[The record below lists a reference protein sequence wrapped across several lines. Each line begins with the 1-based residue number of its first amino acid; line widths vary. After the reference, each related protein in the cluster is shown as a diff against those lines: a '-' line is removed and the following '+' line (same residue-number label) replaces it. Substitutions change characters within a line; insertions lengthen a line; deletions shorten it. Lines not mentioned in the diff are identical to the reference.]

1 MPQSENISRLARS
14 AETIALA
21 AIAAIILYGAYLVYD
36 QAELRAV
43 ISVNTPGLV
52 STPPGW
58 AVAVAAALLGLLA
71 LIFIAGMWEVRKLFR
86 LLATGSLADP
96 AFGHILRRLGWLAV
110 SGGVASIL
118 IRTVNALLMSVAN
131 PPGQKILLIEIS
143 SGQIASLIM
152 GLLFFMF
159 THVFAEVARIDE
171 DNKSII

>member
-1 MPQSENISRLARS
+1 MPYPEKISRLCRS
-14 AETIALA
+14 AEMITLA
-21 AIAAIILYGAYLVYD
+21 AIAVIILYGAYLVFD
-36 QAELRAV
+36 PSALPAV
-43 ISVNTPGLV
+43 LSAGTPGLV

-58 AVAVAAALLGLLA
+58 AVAVAAALLALLA
-71 LIFIAGMWEVRKLFR
+71 GIFIAGMWEVRRLFR
-86 LLATGSLADP
+86 LLASGSLGDA
-96 AFGHILRRLGWLAV
+96 AFGRVLRKLGWLAIT
-110 SGGVASIL
+110 GGIASIL
-118 IRTVNALLMSVAN
+118 IRTATALLMSVAN